1 MKKYIQYALVSM
13 LSVLMWA
20 CSSDETG
27 DGVQTRDGKV
37 VLAKAVTFHVNF
49 AGYNATQEVGTRAT
63 AANNV
68 VAQKA
73 TVLDNG
79 IVAVTTVQRD
89 TTQQA
94 PAATTRAL
102 DNGTY
107 TMLAYQGGVFK
118 GEVKGHISGGTFA
131 YADNNAIE
139 LAPGTYD
146 FVLINDKVTRT
157 GNKITVKKDDMEQ
170 GLIGRTTYTVT
181 ATPQHQQVT
190 FEMHPTAMRIKFRVL
205 GYMNFTLSDG
215 PSGKTGEFLVASSG
229 SIPTK
234 VEYDIANNTWT
245 TVEHSAPNYSRMLTF
260 PAATQDGVTYTST
273 NPDYVYYL
281 PGQQSAFVLVL
292 GKVDIYDRT
301 IDYARRGINSYM
313 AASVEPGT
321 SYLLTIKF
329 MMPAYYLMSDGSV
342 GKTSETTAA
351 GGTKTPIG
359 VVLSRSKH
367 LAIALE
373 DAGKGAKFKWYKEN
387 SDENMTGDGPIGLSM
402 YDRGDYMQVLD
413 YTNGYE
419 CTWDNRVPAYDVP
432 TRKGDNKTDFPA
444 FYAAG
449 HYGDELAAKV
459 TLTNGMENK
468 KWYLPGAGEWL
479 YLYTVFGKGDLM
491 DLNWDTYTWNHYA
504 PCTVSH
510 TNAIFT
516 QVGGMYAK
524 DQYWSSTQ
532 AGNFNYGDFTTV
544 PLVASITPVD
554 QFECNVWDKSY
565 EWKVR
570 AFVKY

>member
-13 LSVLMWA
+13 LGVLMWA

-63 AANNV
+63 AANNMV
-68 VAQKA
+68 EQKA

-79 IVAVTTVQRD
+79 IVAVTMLQRD

-94 PAATTRAL
+94 PAAKTRAL

-131 YADNNAIE
+131 YADNNAME
-139 LAPGTYD
+139 LQPGTYD

-157 GNKITVKKDDMEQ
+157 GDKITVKKDDMEQ

-181 ATPQHQQVT
+181 AAPQHQQVT
-190 FEMHPTAMRIKFRVL
+190 FEMHPTAVRLKVRLL
-205 GYMNFTLSDG
+205 GYMNFTLSGSDV
-215 PSGKTGEFLVASSG
+215 GKLSVDAPGQA
-229 SIPTK
+229 PTK
-234 VEYDIANNTWT
+234 VEYDMANNTWA
-245 TVEHSAPNYSRMLTF
+245 TVATSTDGYPKTLTF
-260 PAATQDGVTYTST
+260 PTATQDGVTYSST
-273 NPDYVYYL
+273 CTDYVYYL
-281 PGQQSAFVLVL
+281 PGAQVNQHLQVGNLS
-292 GKVDIYDRT
+292 IYDRAT
-301 IDYARRGINSYM
+301 TYSYWDIKQKM
-313 AASVEPGT
+313 VASVEPGT

-329 MMPAYYLMSDGSV
+329 MMPAYYLMSDGTV

-373 DAGKGAKFKWYKEN
+373 DAGKGAKFKWYKEATVQVMAN
-387 SDENMTGDGPIGLSM
+387 SAINLGMQPSDYVLMSSDDDG
-402 YDRGDYMQVLD
+402 YH
-413 YTNGYE
+413 YTWEDCGFGF
-419 CTWDNRVPAYDVP
+419 DVP

-468 KWYLPGAGEWL
+468 KWYLPAVGEL
-479 YLYTVFGKGDLM
+479 CYVYSVLGKG
-491 DLNWDTYTWNHYA
+491 NVNHLIFSGQSYA
-504 PCTVSH
+504 YNDKLVTSV
-510 TNAIFT
+510 FT
-516 QVGGMYAK
+516 QVGGKTMVEAPSLTAGYWGSSECSAPYLSTSNYPYGGYVQFLGELNYFYMEKEK
-524 DQYWSSTQ
+524 DY
-532 AGNFNYGDFTTV
+532 
-544 PLVASITPVD
+544 
-554 QFECNVWDKSY
+554 
-565 EWKVR
+565 KVR
-570 AFVKY
+570 ACVKY

>member
-13 LSVLMWA
+13 LGVLMWA

-37 VLAKAVTFHVNF
+37 ALAKAVTFHVNF

-79 IVAVTTVQRD
+79 IVAVTTMQRD

-94 PAATTRAL
+94 PAAKTRAL

-205 GYMNFTLSDG
+205 GYMNFTLSGSDVG
-215 PSGKTGEFLVASSG
+215 KLSVDASGQA
-229 SIPTK
+229 PTK
-234 VEYDIANNTWT
+234 VEYDMANNTWA
-245 TVEHSAPNYSRMLTF
+245 TVATSTDGYPKTLTF
-260 PAATQDGVTYTST
+260 PTATQDGVTYSST
-273 NPDYVYYL
+273 CTDYVYYL
-281 PGQQSAFVLVL
+281 PGAQVNQHLQVGNLS
-292 GKVDIYDRT
+292 IYDRT
-301 IDYARRGINSYM
+301 TPYSYGDIKQKM

-373 DAGKGAKFKWYKEN
+373 DAGKGAKFKWYKEATVQVMAN
-387 SDENMTGDGPIGLSM
+387 SAIYLGMQPSNYVLMSSDDDG
-402 YDRGDYMQVLD
+402 YH
-413 YTNGYE
+413 YTWEDCGFGF
-419 CTWDNRVPAYDVP
+419 DVP

-468 KWYLPGAGEWL
+468 KWYLPAVGEL
-479 YLYTVFGKGDLM
+479 CYVYSVLGKGNVNDLIF
-491 DLNWDTYTWNHYA
+491 TGQSYA
-504 PCTVSH
+504 YNDKLVTSV
-510 TNAIFT
+510 FT
-516 QVGGMYAK
+516 QVGGKTMVEAYSLTAGYWGSSECSAPYLSSSDYPYGGYVQFLGELNYAYMEKEK
-524 DQYWSSTQ
+524 DY
-532 AGNFNYGDFTTV
+532 
-544 PLVASITPVD
+544 
-554 QFECNVWDKSY
+554 
-565 EWKVR
+565 KVR
-570 AFVKY
+570 ACVKY

>member
-37 VLAKAVTFHVNF
+37 VLGKVVTFHVNF

-63 AANNV
+63 AVNDM

-79 IVAVTTVQRD
+79 IVAVTTLQRD

-94 PAATTRAL
+94 PAVKTRAL

-131 YADNNAIE
+131 YADNNAME
-139 LAPGTYD
+139 LQPGTYD
-146 FVLINDKVTRT
+146 FVLINDKVTRA
-157 GNKITVKKDDMEQ
+157 GDKITVKKDDMEQ
-170 GLIGRTTYTVT
+170 GLIARTTYTVT

-190 FEMHPTAMRIKFRVL
+190 FEMHPTAVRLKVRLL
-205 GYMNFTLSDG
+205 GYMNFTLSGSDV
-215 PSGKTGEFLVASSG
+215 GKLSVDAPGQA
-229 SIPTK
+229 PTK
-234 VEYDIANNTWT
+234 VEYDMANNTWA
-245 TVEHSAPNYSRMLTF
+245 TVATSTDGYPKTLTF
-260 PAATQDGVTYTST
+260 PTATQDGVTYSST
-273 NPDYVYYL
+273 CTDYVYYL
-281 PGQQSAFVLVL
+281 PGAQVNQHLQVGNLS
-292 GKVDIYDRT
+292 IYDRAT
-301 IDYARRGINSYM
+301 TYSYWDIKQKM

-329 MMPAYYLMSDGSV
+329 MMPAYYLMSDGTV

-359 VVLSRSKH
+359 VVLSRSKR

-373 DAGKGAKFKWYKEN
+373 DAGKGAKFKWYKEATVQVMAN
-387 SDENMTGDGPIGLSM
+387 SAINLGMQPSDYVLMTSDYDG
-402 YDRGDYMQVLD
+402 YH
-413 YTNGYE
+413 YTWEDCGFGF
-419 CTWDNRVPAYDVP
+419 DVP

-444 FYAAG
+444 
-449 HYGDELAAKV
+449 L
-459 TLTNGMENK
+459 
-468 KWYLPGAGEWL
+468 W
-479 YLYTVFGKGDLM
+479 
-491 DLNWDTYTWNHYA
+491 
-504 PCTVSH
+504 
-510 TNAIFT
+510 
-516 QVGGMYAK
+516 
-524 DQYWSSTQ
+524 
-532 AGNFNYGDFTTV
+532 
-544 PLVASITPVD
+544 
-554 QFECNVWDKSY
+554 
-565 EWKVR
+565 R
-570 AFVKY
+570 

>member
-13 LSVLMWA
+13 LGVLMWA

-94 PAATTRAL
+94 PAAKTRAL

-146 FVLINDKVTRT
+146 FVLINDKVTRA
-157 GNKITVKKDDMEQ
+157 GDKITVKKDDMEQ

-215 PSGKTGEFLVASSG
+215 PMGKTGEFLVASSG

-281 PGQQSAFVLVL
+281 PGRQSAFVLVL

-321 SYLLTIKF
+321 SYLFTIKF
-329 MMPAYYLMSDGSV
+329 LMPAYYLMSDGFV

-373 DAGKGAKFKWYKEN
+373 DAGKGAKFKWYKEATVQVMAN
-387 SDENMTGDGPIGLSM
+387 NAIYLGMQPSNYVLMSSDD
-402 YDRGDYMQVLD
+402 
-413 YTNGYE
+413 NGYHY
-419 CTWDNRVPAYDVP
+419 TWEDCGFGFDVP

-468 KWYLPGAGEWL
+468 KWYLPAVGEL
-479 YLYTVFGKGDLM
+479 CYVYSVLGKGNENDLM
-491 DLNWDTYTWNHYA
+491 FSGQSYA
-504 PCTVSH
+504 YNDKLVTSV
-510 TNAIFT
+510 FT
-516 QVGGMYAK
+516 QVGGGTMVEAPSLTAGYWGSSECSAPYLSSSDYPYGGYVQFFSNAINYYYMEKEK
-524 DQYWSSTQ
+524 DY
-532 AGNFNYGDFTTV
+532 
-544 PLVASITPVD
+544 
-554 QFECNVWDKSY
+554 
-565 EWKVR
+565 KVR
-570 AFVKY
+570 ACVKY